1 MLEEICAEI
10 KNWFTYRS
18 DIYIGD
24 YEITDGV
31 ISPSVDF
38 KEAEYI
44 RILGSR
50 KNAGV
55 HKLNTETGLFDLED
69 ESSFHGSI
77 WLMSPPRDFLA
88 LCRCIESW
96 QKQYGSADS
105 AAMSPY
111 QSESFGGYSYTKAS
125 GSASGES
132 QYPTWQ
138 KMYADQLRRWRRI
151 RDL

>member
-10 KNWFTYRS
+10 RNWFTYRS

-38 KEAEYI
+38 KETEYI

-55 HKLNTETGLFDLED
+55 HKLADNDLVD
-69 ESSFHGSI
+69 EEKFHGSI
-77 WLMSPPRDFLA
+77 WLMSPPKDFLA
-88 LCRCIESW
+88 LVRAIESW
-96 QKQYGSADS
+96 QQKYGSASS

-125 GSASGES
+125 GGTEGGS

-138 KMYADQLRRWRRI
+138 KMYADQLKRWRRI